1 MGCQWEPNSCDAQNW
16 PSVTKMAE
24 FADWVLT
31 MRKQAAVWYLVLS
44 GKYQSLIVEVFWI
57 SEVLQEYILWSLAN
71 KSPTRSIECSYSQ
84 DLSALNKAVR
94 VLMWSYLRCN
104 SQTTDNSIST
114 NNSFRMVVT
123 QLSFFVFTFLYKSTK
138 VWPIFYQVPRPTCWW
153 KWIRELSAKNFNFC
167 VDLLRQGPCLTWKK
181 SLPSANGSG
190 NLTRIC

>member
-1 MGCQWEPNSCDAQNW
+1 MGAKQLWCAELTKCNQDGRICRLGFNHEETSSCVISCSFWQI
-16 PSVTKMAE
+16 SV
-24 FADWVLT
+24 FDCG
-31 MRKQAAVWYLVLS
+31 S
-44 GKYQSLIVEVFWI
+44 FFWI
-57 SEVLQEYILWSLAN
+57 SEILQEYILWSLAN
-71 KSPTRSIECSYSQ
+71 KSLTRSIECLYSQ

-153 KWIRELSAKNFNFC
+153 KWIRELPTKNFNFC
-167 VDLLRQGPCLTWKK
+167 VDLLTFQKQHMSSQ
-181 SLPSANGSG
+181 SLLPFPPITQSE
-190 NLTRIC
+190 

>member
-1 MGCQWEPNSCDAQNW
+1 MRRTDQVWLRRQKLQTGFYPWGIKQLCDILFFLANISLWLWKFFEPVKFFIIA
-16 PSVTKMAE
+16 
-24 FADWVLT
+24 
-31 MRKQAAVWYLVLS
+31 LVC
-44 GKYQSLIVEVFWI
+44 SLV
-57 SEVLQEYILWSLAN
+57 N

-123 QLSFFVFTFLYKSTK
+123 QLSFFVFAFLYKSTK

-153 KWIRELSAKNFNFC
+153 KWIRELPTKNH
-167 VDLLRQGPCLTWKK
+167 
-181 SLPSANGSG
+181 
-190 NLTRIC
+190 

>member
-1 MGCQWEPNSCDAQNW
+1 MGILPLEKRVNRNKCSFA
-16 PSVTKMAE
+16 TKQRMFRV
-24 FADWVLT
+24 FAIDEILRYRGTRFPGSRTLCHPV
-31 MRKQAAVWYLVLS
+31 
-44 GKYQSLIVEVFWI
+44 
-57 SEVLQEYILWSLAN
+57 QEYILCRLVN

-138 VWPIFYQVPRPTCWW
+138 VWPIFYQVPRPTC
-153 KWIRELSAKNFNFC
+153 
-167 VDLLRQGPCLTWKK
+167 
-181 SLPSANGSG
+181 
-190 NLTRIC
+190 